1 MKQTTRRHHAWRR
14 LGVAALLFCVL
25 DAPAVAA
32 RESTP
37 PPSAPA
43 VLTLHEAAHL
53 LRISSDELE
62 QLARRNEVPARRIG
76 THWRF
81 NRAALLAWL
90 NGDWK
95 LIVTAVPPSAGSGGA
110 APLTPLV
117 MGRVTGTGTSI
128 TQRQTEPSAGEE
140 APAGVTE
147 GQEEPIGEAPQERT
161 AEDVFLR
168 GQKVLLAPGE
178 VTVDF
183 GQFYSKSDNQQLAQF
198 SGGIGLATVEQETF
212 TTLFL
217 GRVGVFDETELF
229 ASTTFRDQQ
238 SDVFFGSQKL
248 SESGRTEFGD
258 VRLGVRHTLL
268 QEGPGRPDIIATL
281 DGRIPTGDTSYAVG
295 GGLAVVK
302 SIDPAVLFANI
313 NYRHTFSR
321 DFADV
326 TRLEPEDRID
336 VSMGYALAL
345 NDTLTISTSVSGL
358 FTGATSF
365 DNAELRQRD
374 NFSLQFGLTSWL
386 AKGLYIEP
394 SVSFGLDGPGDSFAF
409 GVLVPY
415 NF

>member
-1 MKQTTRRHHAWRR
+1 MKQMTRRHLPWRR
-14 LGVAALLFCVL
+14 LWVAALILCLVN
-25 DAPAVAA
+25 APAFAA
-32 RESTP
+32 MESPP

-53 LRISSDELE
+53 LRIESHELE
-62 QLARRNEVPARRIG
+62 RLAQRVEVPARRIG
-76 THWRF
+76 TRWRF
-81 NRAALLAWL
+81 DRAALLAWL

-95 LIVTAVPPSAGSGGA
+95 LIVTAVPPSGESRGA
-110 APLTPLV
+110 APLTPLDV
-117 MGRVTGTGTSI
+117 GHVTETGTSI
-128 TQRQTEPSAGEE
+128 AQSQTEPSAGEG
-140 APAGVTE
+140 APAGGTE
-147 GQEEPIGEAPQERT
+147 GQEEPIGEAPEERT
-161 AEDVFLR
+161 AEEVFLR
-168 GQKVLLAPGE
+168 GQKVLLGPGE
-178 VTVDF
+178 VTIDF
-183 GQFYSKSDNQQLAQF
+183 GQFYSKSDNQQLAVG
-198 SGGIGLATVEQETF
+198 SGGIGLATVEQETL

-217 GRVGVFDETELF
+217 GRVGVLDETELF
-229 ASTTFRDQQ
+229 ASTTFSDQDN
-238 SDVFFGSQKL
+238 DVFLGSRKIID
-248 SESGRTEFGD
+248 SSRTEFGD
-258 VRLGVRHTLL
+258 VRLGIRHTLL
-268 QEGPGRPDIIATL
+268 KEGPGRPNIIATL

-295 GGLAVVK
+295 GGLAFVK
-302 SIDPAVLFANI
+302 SVDPVVLFANT

-345 NDTLTISTSVSGL
+345 NDTLTISASVSGL

-415 NF
+415 SF